1 MRISRGVNPLPF
13 VLLIGLVW
21 GCVQSSTRAPAPEA
35 TSIEAAAFAAC
46 QLRDRE
52 AADLIDALAAEV
64 ESGAIKYDGPLQDRL
79 IEINEKS
86 ANNVEAQKLVKL
98 LAAKIQPGNRFD
110 SGVAAKAL
118 REYAAGRRRAGQ

>member
-21 GCVQSSTRAPAPEA
+21 GCVQTSRSPAPEA
-35 TSIEAAAFAAC
+35 SSIEAAAYAAC

-64 ESGAIKYDGPLQDRL
+64 ESGSVKYDGPLQDRL
-79 IEINEKS
+79 LAINEKS
-86 ANNVEAQKLVKL
+86 ANNVEAQKLIRL